1 MLNTKILKLE
11 ENLISLINES
21 GVPPT
26 VVDLILDRVKNEVTF
41 AVKQVVKQ
49 EQQLEVQQHQPVI
62 QEVTPA
68 DSNIT
73 NINDIVDINLNEE
86 GE

>member
-1 MLNTKILKLE
+1 MLNNKVLKLE
-11 ENLISLINES
+11 ETMINLINES

-41 AVKQVVKQ
+41 AIKQVVKQ
-49 EQQLEVQQHQPVI
+49 EQQLELQQQPI
-62 QEVTPA
+62 EQSVTPA
-68 DSNIT
+68 
-73 NINDIVDINLNEE
+73 NINDIVDINLDEE